1 MKDGTQ
7 RKYTPPT
14 VDWRKVIDK
23 VRDLY
28 HTNFEAQG
36 VYQIT
41 IRNLHY
47 ALMDYPE
54 LKLGELTDRYQKLSK
69 ALVKSR
75 NGEYGEAY
83 RLPEEW
89 FTDMKRTQ
97 VKKRPWRTP
106 QLFVDDLM
114 VRIKNSVDYYP
125 QPKFFRQDQYYIE
138 LWVEKDTMQR
148 LLEQLVTTMIGP
160 GLIPVVPVSGFDG
173 HSHLRTHFER
183 LRSQE
188 RLGRKIVIFYLGDYD
203 PSGLDIQRDFE
214 ERLSNWGL
222 SNFEVKRV
230 GVTLEQIQ
238 RLGLHEVVD
247 PDKLEKLRKDPIG
260 PAFEQMPGH
269 NGRRFAVE
277 VDAFSAPAG
286 MRELKRIMREEILVS
301 PYYNRKVWKKYED
314 VFTADK
320 VRERLLLAI
329 GKWITEETSS
339 SVIENAIIEAF
350 GEHLK
355 SEEDEL
361 REIEGIDY
369 KPIVKEEEEE
379 EQEEEGSKN

>member
-1 MKDGTQ
+1 MATKAFTTMKDGTQ

-36 VYQIT
+36 VHEIT
-41 IRNLHY
+41 IRNMHY

-54 LKLGELTDRYQKLSK
+54 LKLGVLADRYGKLSN

-75 NGEYGEAY
+75 NGDYGEAY

-89 FTDMKRTQ
+89 FVDMKRAE
-97 VKKRPWRTP
+97 VEKRPWRTP

-114 VRIKNSVDYYP
+114 VRIKSSVHYYP

-148 LLEQLVTTMIGP
+148 LLEQLVANMIGM
-160 GLIPVVPVSGFDG
+160 GLISVVPVSGYDG
-173 HSHLRTHFER
+173 HSHLYTHFER
-183 LRSQE
+183 LGFQE

-214 ERLSNWGL
+214 DRLSNWGL
-222 SNFEVKRV
+222 RNFEVKRV
-230 GVTLEQIQ
+230 GVTLEQIK

-247 PDKLEKLRKDPIG
+247 PDKLEKLRKDPRG

-269 NGRRFAVE
+269 NGRRLAVE

-286 MRELKRIMREEILVS
+286 MSELKRIMREEILVP
-301 PYYNRKVWKKYED
+301 PYYNKKIWKKYED
-314 VFTADK
+314 VFTVDK
-320 VRERLLLAI
+320 VRDRLLLAV
-329 GKWITEETSS
+329 GKWITYETSS
-339 SVIENAIIEAF
+339 SDIEDAIREAF
-350 GEHLK
+350 GEDLK
-355 SEEDEL
+355 SEVDEL
-361 REIEGIDY
+361 REIEGKDY
-369 KPIVKEEEEE
+369 TPIVKEEEE
-379 EQEEEGSKN
+379 